1 LRSDHLAGASSPV
14 ILLAF
19 VLGAAAALSAGAR
32 FQDSQDVLRVK
43 GLIVEDAEGRPRI
56 VLGAPLAE
64 LEGRVRSDPAVGL
77 VVLDENGRD
86 RVSVGSPAIAPQS
99 GGEVV
104 PRVGGTSGIVFSD
117 ETGNERGGFGYLE
130 GGRVVLG
137 IDYPDGREA
146 VALFHNPDWGFSGMT
161 VNGRSETEPQRV
173 FLGTQYTGVDAGL
186 LNLDA
191 PDGRWASLMVGGEGP
206 RWLVR
211 PAPGDSMVDVLGPTI
226 GR

>member
-1 LRSDHLAGASSPV
+1 MRSDQRVAGSAPV

-19 VLGAAAALSAGAR
+19 VLGAAAALSVGAR

-43 GLIVEDAEGRPRI
+43 GLIVEDPEGRPRI

-64 LEGRVRSDPAVGL
+64 LEGRVRSDPSVGL

-99 GGEVV
+99 GGDVV

-117 ETGNERGGFGYLE
+117 ETGNARGGFGYLA

-137 IDYPDGREA
+137 IDYPGAADAFGGWKE
-146 VALFHNPDWGFSGMT
+146 HG
-161 VNGRSETEPQRV
+161 
-173 FLGTQYTGVDAGL
+173 LGGPSCRL
-186 LNLDA
+186 
-191 PDGRWASLMVGGEGP
+191 PGP
-206 RWLVR
+206 RN
-211 PAPGDSMVDVLGPTI
+211 PGDQPLGLEW
-226 GR
+226 GGCVGAA